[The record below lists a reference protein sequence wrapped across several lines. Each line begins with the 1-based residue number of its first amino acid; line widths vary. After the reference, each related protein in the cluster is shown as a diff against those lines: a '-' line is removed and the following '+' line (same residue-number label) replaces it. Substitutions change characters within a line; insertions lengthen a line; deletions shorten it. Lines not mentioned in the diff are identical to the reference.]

1 MTTPATVRAL
11 APEYAAETDEVLMTY
26 LDFAAQRLD
35 ARAFGGVYAQAVAYL
50 AAHILTIARRGVAG
64 GAGGGAGAGQGASGA
79 VTAVS
84 TGDWSVSFA
93 GGLNGSEGGVDTLA
107 EASLMTTRFGK
118 EFLALR
124 RTRAASRSRVIKP
137 G

>member
-1 MTTPATVRAL
+1 MTTPALVRIL
-11 APEYAAETDEVLMTY
+11 APEYVAEDDTTLQVFLDLAA
-26 LDFAAQRLD
+26 ARLD
-35 ARAFGGVYAQAVAYL
+35 AAAFGNVYAQANAYL

-64 GAGGGAGAGQGASGA
+64 AAGSGAGAGQGASGA
-79 VTAVS
+79 VTAIS

-93 GGLNGSEGGVDTLA
+93 GGMNGSEGGVDTLA
-107 EASLMTTRFGK
+107 ESSLMTTRFGK

-124 RTRAASRSRVIKP
+124 RTRQAGRSRVIKP